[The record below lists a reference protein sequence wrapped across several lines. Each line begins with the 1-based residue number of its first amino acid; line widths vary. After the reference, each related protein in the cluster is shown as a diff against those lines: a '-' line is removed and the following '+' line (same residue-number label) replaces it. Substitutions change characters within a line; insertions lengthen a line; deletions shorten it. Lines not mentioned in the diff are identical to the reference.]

1 MATILITGGSGM
13 IGKNLTAHLITQ
25 GHKVIV
31 LTRTLNKK
39 QPAQDGVSMALW
51 DINAGT
57 IDMNAVSK
65 CDAVVHL
72 AGANVMEKRW
82 TDKYKKEI
90 VESRTK
96 SSALLVKTLD
106 KINTIKTVVS
116 ASAIGW
122 YGADKKPLPL
132 NWRGFVETDP
142 PSSDFLGETCK
153 LWEDSIKPVI
163 SQGKRL
169 TILRFGI
176 VLSKEGGALKEFLK
190 PLTFGIAGVPGSGRQ
205 KMSWI
210 HVDDLSRL
218 IIYTLDTEHVS
229 GIYNA
234 VAPEVN
240 SNKDVV
246 CKLAN
251 LVRPSFHIPISIPK
265 IALKVALGEKSI
277 EVLKSATVNSEKIRR
292 EGFTFLYPS
301 LDAALK
307 ELTAK
312 K

>member
-1 MATILITGGSGM
+1 MTTILITGGSGM
-13 IGKNLTAHLITQ
+13 IGKNLTTHLIAQ
-25 GHKVIV
+25 GYKVII

-39 QPAQDGVSMALW
+39 EVVQDGVSFALW
-51 DINAGT
+51 NIDKGT
-57 IDMNAVSK
+57 IDIDAVSK

-96 SSALLVKTLD
+96 SSAMLVKALD
-106 KINTIKTVVS
+106 NANKIKTVIS
-116 ASAIGW
+116 GSAIGW
-122 YGADKKPLPL
+122 YGADKKPLPPH
-132 NWRGFVETDP
+132 WHGFVETDP
-142 PSSDFLGETCK
+142 PAADFLGQTCQ

-169 TILRFGI
+169 AILRFGI
-176 VLSKEGGALKEFLK
+176 VLSKDGGALKEFMR
-190 PLTFGIAGVPGSGRQ
+190 PLTFGIAGIPGSGRQ

-210 HVDDLSRL
+210 HIDDLSRL
-218 IIYTLDTEHVS
+218 ILYALNNEHIDGV
-229 GIYNA
+229 YNA
-234 VAPEVN
+234 VAPEIN

-251 LVRPSFHIPISIPK
+251 LVRPTFHIPVSIPK
-265 IALKVALGEKSI
+265 FVLKTALGEKSI
-277 EVLKSATVNSEKIRR
+277 EVLKSASVNSGKIKG

>member
-13 IGKNLTAHLITQ
+13 IGKSLTTHLITQ
-25 GHKVIV
+25 GQKVII
-31 LTRTLNKK
+31 LTRTLKK
-39 QPAQDGVSMALW
+39 KEPVPDGVSFALW
-51 DINAGT
+51 DINTET
-57 IDMNAVSK
+57 IDLEAVSK
-65 CDAVVHL
+65 CDAIVHL
-72 AGANVMEKRW
+72 AGANVMGKRW
-82 TDKYKKEI
+82 TDSYKKEI
-90 VESRTK
+90 VESRTE
-96 SSALLVKTLD
+96 SSALLVKALE
-106 KINTIKTVVS
+106 KIETIKTVVS

-132 NWRGFVETDP
+132 KWHGFVETDP
-142 PSSDFLGETCK
+142 PSADFLGQTCQ
-153 LWEDSIKPVI
+153 LWEDSIKPVT

-169 TILRFGI
+169 ALLRFGI
-176 VLSKEGGALKEFLK
+176 VLGKDGGALREFLK
-190 PLTFGIAGVPGSGRQ
+190 PITFGIAGVPGSGRQ

-210 HVDDLSRL
+210 HIDDLCRL
-218 IIYTLDTEHVS
+218 IIYALNNEHIS
-229 GIYNA
+229 GVYNA

-265 IALKVALGEKSI
+265 FALKAALGEKSI
-277 EVLKSATVNSEKIRR
+277 EVLKSATVNSDKIRN

-312 K
+312 Q